1 MIEIYNNFISDT
13 ECDELLKYYNNNI
26 EREWS
31 TINGIYSFKSVDIE
45 NYNELSLSKK
55 LKINSPKA
63 IRIQKVDNTFK
74 TTPNTHRHKKVWTY
88 LIFLSD
94 NFEGGNLIIENMNI
108 TPRKNQL
115 IIFAAHLQHRVENV
129 LSGDRY
135 TFICFDNEKTEI
147 NNFLI

>member
-13 ECDELLKYYNNNI
+13 ECDELLNYYNDNI
-26 EREWS
+26 EKEWS
-31 TINGIYSFKSVDIE
+31 TLNNIYSFKSVDIE

-63 IRIQKVDNTFK
+63 IRIQKVDNTFE
-74 TTPNTHRHKKVWTY
+74 TNQYMHRHKVPWTY

-115 IIFAAHLQHRVENV
+115 IIFSSHLQHRVENV
-129 LSGDRY
+129 NSGERY
-135 TFICFDNEKTEI
+135 TFICFDNKKTEMT
-147 NNFLI
+147 NFLI